1 MGFRDSSS
9 TLPRMKS
16 TASAGVSVT
25 ARIDAKP
32 IEYVLV
38 NASGLKRRPSV
49 ASSVKTGKN
58 EIVMTSSEKK
68 IEGPTS
74 CIAWMMTSVRG
85 SGWPAWSHSPSFL
98 WMFSMMMIDASTIAP
113 IATAIPPSD
122 MMFAVR
128 CW

>member
-1 MGFRDSSS
+1 
-9 TLPRMKS
+9 MKS

-49 ASSVKTGKN
+49 ASSVKTGRN
-58 EIVMTSSEKK
+58 EIVMTRSEKK
-68 IEGPTS
+68 IDGPTS
-74 CIAWMMTSVRG
+74 CIAWMMTSVRAG
-85 SGWPAWSHSPSFL
+85 ASAAWPAASRPTRPSFL

-113 IATAIPPSD
+113 MATAMPPSD